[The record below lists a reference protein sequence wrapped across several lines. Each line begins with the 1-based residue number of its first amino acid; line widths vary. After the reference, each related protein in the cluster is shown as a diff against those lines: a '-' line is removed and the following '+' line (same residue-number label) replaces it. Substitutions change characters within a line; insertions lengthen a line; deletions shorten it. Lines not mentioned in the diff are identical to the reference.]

1 MLQGTGQKQRH
12 SESVLQRLETPSDF
26 RAETTRADRATA
38 MEAMLLKE
46 IESIDKNAINEC
58 HNAMEGFMVM
68 YFDECGSS
76 A

>member
-1 MLQGTGQKQRH
+1 
-12 SESVLQRLETPSDF
+12 
-26 RAETTRADRATA
+26 

-46 IESIDKNAINEC
+46 IESIDKNELNEC
-58 HNAMEGFMVM
+58 HNATEGFMVM

>member
-1 MLQGTGQKQRH
+1 
-12 SESVLQRLETPSDF
+12 
-26 RAETTRADRATA
+26 